1 MAFAVA
7 PLLDCASSFENVW
20 RISPRSIRLPQ
31 FSPENLMVNDDEV
44 ISSTLTAGQIENSNY
59 PSEEALFLLPKSVLL
74 MALWRN
80 YF

>member
-31 FSPENLMVNDDEV
+31 FSPKNLMVNDDEV
-44 ISSTLTAGQIENSNY
+44 ISSTLTEGQMENSNH
-59 PSEEALFLLPKSVLL
+59 SSKETLFHLPISVLL